1 MSSLREAAPWD
12 EVLAFGTPP
21 AGEQLVARRTV
32 PGRTARYADMPD
44 WVDPRLAASL
54 KAAGVERLYTH
65 QADTADAAR
74 DGDAMVVT
82 GTASGKSLAFNLPVL
97 NAIAEDAGT
106 RAVYLYPTKALAQ
119 DQARS
124 LSALSPPNL
133 RMAIYDGDTPQAE
146 RRQVRGWAN
155 LLLTNPDMLHT
166 GILPAHGIWA
176 EALHRLRYVVV
187 DEAHVYRGVFGSH
200 VANVLARLRRICEH
214 YGARPAFILASAT
227 IANPGQAGSTLAGR
241 AVTVIEEDGAPAA
254 EREVVVWN
262 PPLLDAEFGIRA
274 STLGEA
280 ATLLAG
286 LVARGQRTI
295 VFVRSRKG

>member
-124 LSALSPPNL
+124 LSRS
-133 RMAIYDGDTPQAE
+133 
-146 RRQVRGWAN
+146 RRPTCGWRSTTA
-155 LLLTNPDMLHT
+155 TRRRRS
-166 GILPAHGIWA
+166 A
-176 EALHRLRYVVV
+176 
-187 DEAHVYRGVFGSH
+187 
-200 VANVLARLRRICEH
+200 ARC
-214 YGARPAFILASAT
+214 G
-227 IANPGQAGSTLAGR
+227 AGR
-241 AVTVIEEDGAPAA
+241 TCC
-254 EREVVVWN
+254 
-262 PPLLDAEFGIRA
+262 
-274 STLGEA
+274 
-280 ATLLAG
+280 
-286 LVARGQRTI
+286 
-295 VFVRSRKG
+295 